1 MFTQSDTT
9 SNRSPMTH
17 FQLVG
22 EFHDTFEHQQRKEL
36 YTDCFTSDPKLVP
49 FRISLMR
56 EELNEFLEALTAD
69 EKKKGLLVNWD
80 EELLSLTGLD
90 RISLLKM
97 KLNTYL
103 ETLTNDHLANMADA
117 LCDLSYVANGA
128 GQCLGID
135 IDESMKKLG
144 VDITTPNVGNNVDL
158 DLIKNRPDIIVS
170 GVETLELILSSF
182 CLAVDAKSLSSME
195 YYLVMLIKHTY
206 DFGHKLGFHMDNMFR
221 EVHRAN
227 MTKVCYTQEDV
238 NASIE
243 FYLKEGRYKTPAGKP
258 KGEYFVVYDM
268 ETTKILKNHKWD
280 EPNHKQFF

>member
-1 MFTQSDTT
+1 MLSQSEHCSETLVQVPT
-9 SNRSPMTH
+9 LLMTH

-22 EFHDTFEHQQRKEL
+22 EFHDTFEHPQRKEL
-36 YTDCFTSDPKLVP
+36 YTDCFTSEPKLVP

-56 EELNEFLEALTAD
+56 EELNEFLEALTNND
-69 EKKKGLLVNWD
+69 D
-80 EELLSLTGLD
+80 DLLSLTGLD

-97 KLNTYL
+97 KLNVYL
-103 ETLTNDHLANMADA
+103 NTLTMDHLANMADA

-144 VDITTPNVGNNVDL
+144 VDITTNNIKDQIDL
-158 DLIKNRPDIIVS
+158 DTIKHKRDIIIY
-170 GVETLELILSSF
+170 GVELLELTLSSF
-182 CLAVDAKSLSSME
+182 CLAVDAKNLSIME

-227 MTKVCYTQEDV
+227 MTKVCNTQEDV

-258 KGEYFVVYDM
+258 KGDYFVVYDM
-268 ETTKILKNHKWD
+268 ETTKILKNYKWD